1 MQITSDNIHGF
12 GSFPGKPWSFKSK
25 FTGDLEPTPLSNQ
38 TSGLRGLRLVTGK
51 NRGPEERRSALR

>member
-25 FTGDLEPTPLSNQ
+25 FTGELEPTPLSNQ
-38 TSGLRGLRLVTGK
+38 TAGFAVRGASGIA
-51 NRGPEERRSALR
+51 NRKPET